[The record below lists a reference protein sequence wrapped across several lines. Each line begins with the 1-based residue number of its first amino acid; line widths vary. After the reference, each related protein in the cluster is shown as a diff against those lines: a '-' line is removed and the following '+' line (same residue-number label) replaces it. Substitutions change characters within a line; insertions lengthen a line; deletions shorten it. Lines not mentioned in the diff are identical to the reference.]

1 MTTLH
6 VILAV
11 ILIVANF
18 VAAGWGLAL
27 ARRGGA
33 SRLYSQVLAFSQVI
47 VVGQGLIGLMML
59 AGGDSPEDPLHTRVY
74 GPFMVIAIVVAYGFR
89 TKDPAQN
96 TRVFA
101 IAALIVA
108 LLGLRAFYT
117 S

>member
-1 MTTLH
+1 MTSLH
-6 VILAV
+6 VVLAV

-27 ARRGGA
+27 ARRGSA
-33 SRLYSQVLAFSQVI
+33 SRAYTQVLALSQVM
-47 VVGQGLIGLMML
+47 VVGQGLVGLMML
-59 AGGDSPEDPLHTRVY
+59 AGGDRPEDPLHTRVY

-89 TKDPAQN
+89 TTDAAHN